1 MQDFRTI
8 EAILGPTAL
17 FSHVNERLLRLQQTI
32 GLMVLARDFT
42 IVRPTA
48 TIAIVLL
55 KRTISGFSKA
65 DQPKRLL
72 NR

>member
-1 MQDFRTI
+1 MQAFRI
-8 EAILGPTAL
+8 MEAILGPTGM
-17 FSHVNERLLRLQQTI
+17 FSRVIERFLRLQHTI
-32 GLMVLARDFT
+32 GLMVLVRCLT
-42 IVRPTA
+42 IVQPTA

-55 KRTISGFSKA
+55 ERTISGFSKA